1 MNLRERDAT
10 AEELL
15 DGSGVPY
22 EVLAKSLSDLSRMA
36 VLLTWT
42 QQAVKQ
48 VAEIVQQ
55 RQLRSFSVLDVG
67 TGAGNIPIA
76 LARWARRQH
85 RQIEISASDLSEQVL
100 TAARANCAGFPEI
113 RFEQQN
119 ALALTYADQSFDLVH
134 CQGVLHHF
142 SPDEAHLLLKELTR
156 VARHAVIVTDLRRE
170 RSAYIGAWL
179 MMHLLRR
186 SRITRL
192 DGLAS
197 IRRSYI
203 PSEVRALAERAGLH
217 SAAVCTTIPFR
228 QVLIWQRT

>member
-1 MNLRERDAT
+1 MNLRERDST

-15 DGSGVPY
+15 DGPGVEY
-22 EVLAKSLSDLSRMA
+22 RLLAQSLRDLSRMS
-36 VLLTWT
+36 VMLTWT
-42 QQAVKQ
+42 RQAVKQ

-55 RQLRSFSVLDVG
+55 SQLRSFSMLDVG

-76 LARWARRQH
+76 LARWARRQ
-85 RQIEISASDLSEQVL
+85 QLQMEITASDISEQVL

-113 RFEQQN
+113 RLEQQD

-142 SPDEAHLLLKELTR
+142 SPDEAQTLLKEMAR
-156 VARHAVIVTDLRRE
+156 VARHAIIVTDLRRG
-170 RSAYIGAWL
+170 RPAYIGAWL
-179 MMHLLRR
+179 MMRILRR
-186 SRITRL
+186 NRITRL

-203 PSEVRALAERAGLH
+203 PREVRALAEQAGLH
-217 SAAVCTTIPFR
+217 SATIRATIPFR
-228 QVLIWQRT
+228 QVLVWQRS

>member
-142 SPDEAHLLLKELTR
+142 SPDEAQILLKELTR
-156 VARHAVIVTDLRRE
+156 VARHAVIVTDLRRG